1 MKLNRFFM
9 LSVAGLALA
18 ACSNE
23 DAVINPT
30 DDGTSKTMIVSI
42 AGISSG
48 TTRANA
54 PVDGWEADSNAGFA
68 NISKIA
74 LLFTNASGEVLYKWD
89 IDKPGEEVS
98 SGDQYDQWTALTGTN
113 GVKFIGL
120 NGVAQVHA
128 VANLDVLEE
137 TANAGNGKVAV
148 GENISELS
156 VEFTQQGINAAAT
169 KGNAVYVASDLDINP
184 LQQEPAD
191 ATVTVPL
198 PDAGEEGDFYYS
210 AHLKLMPII
219 SRIQINSIKVQSSG
233 SVLFPEE
240 TVGSITADKFKLTWS
255 NFKPTLYGV
264 YLNNFYDGYS
274 LLSATATDLL
284 NNTSYMQ
291 DKIAGGA
298 WNFGTPA
305 EDYAADAAYVNYN
318 SNAYQALVQYGAN
331 ESGDPVLSP
340 LELGEGKCIAFN
352 VFVPFDITDPD
363 TQNAS
368 STNPKIHFQFD
379 SSVNAGA
386 SNNYSTSVTLANN
399 SPVTDDADLNYIASA
414 ETRLDYTLP
423 TVQEGYLFANIS
435 KLYSEASAGVASS
448 TELVMQPGKIYNMD
462 VVISPVNMTVDL
474 DNPETYNVV
483 VTIEVV
489 DFTAENIYPGL
500 D

>member
-74 LLFTNASGEVLYKWD
+74 LLFTNASGEVLYEWD

-98 SGDQYDQWTALTGTN
+98 SGDEYNQWNALTGAN

-120 NGVAQVHA
+120 NGVTQVHA

-137 TANAGNGKVAV
+137 GTGTTGNGKVAV

-169 KGNAVYVASDLDINP
+169 KGSAIYVASDLDINP
-184 LQQEPAD
+184 LQQEPAN
-191 ATVTVPL
+191 ATEEVTL
-198 PDAGEEGDFYYS
+198 DGAGEKGDFYYA

-233 SVLFPEE
+233 SVLFPEQ
-240 TVGSITADKFKLTWS
+240 VDGNITANKFKLAWS

-264 YLNNFYDGYS
+264 YLNNFYDDYS
-274 LLSATATDLL
+274 LLSATATGDPL
-284 NNTSYMQ
+284 NNSSYMQ
-291 DKIAGGA
+291 DNIAGGE
-298 WNFGTPA
+298 WNFGG
-305 EDYAADAAYVNYN
+305 ENYATDAAYVNY
-318 SNAYQALVQYGAN
+318 SDDYQALVGYGTD
-331 ESGDPVLSP
+331 EGDDPVLSS
-340 LELGEGKCIAFN
+340 LDLGGKCIAFN
-352 VFVPFDITDPD
+352 VFVPFNITADKLENMWN
-363 TQNAS
+363 TTAT
-368 STNPKIHFQFD
+368 TNPTIHFQFD
-379 SSVNAGA
+379 KTVADYDSDVALTAGGEL
-386 SNNYSTSVTLANN
+386 T
-399 SPVTDDADLNYIASA
+399 DADKNYIASA

-423 TVQEGYLFANIS
+423 TVGDGYLFANIS
-435 KLYSEASAGVASS
+435 SLYSDNTLA
-448 TELVMQPGKIYNMD
+448 TTLIMQPGKIYNMD
-462 VVISPVNMTVDL
+462 VVISPVNMTIDL

>member
-18 ACSNE
+18 ACSND

-74 LLFTNASGEVLYKWD
+74 LLFTNASGEVLYEWD

-98 SGDQYDQWTALTGTN
+98 SGDEYNQWNALTGAN

-120 NGVAQVHA
+120 NGVTQVHA

-137 TANAGNGKVAV
+137 GTGTTGNGKVAV

-156 VEFTQQGINAAAT
+156 VKFTQQGINAAAT
-169 KGNAVYVASDLDINP
+169 KGSAIYVASDLDINP
-184 LQQEPAD
+184 LQQEPAN
-191 ATVTVPL
+191 ATEEVTL
-198 PDAGEEGDFYYS
+198 DGAGEKGDFYYA

-219 SRIQINSIKVQSSG
+219 SRIQIYSIKVQSSG
-233 SVLFPEE
+233 SVLFPEQAD
-240 TVGSITADKFKLTWS
+240 GNITANKFKLAWS
-255 NFKPTLYGV
+255 NFKPTLYGI
-264 YLNNFYDGYS
+264 YLNNFYDDYS

-291 DKIAGGA
+291 QSIEDGK

-305 EDYAADAAYVNYN
+305 VDYVTDAAYVNY
-318 SNAYQALVQYGAN
+318 SEGYQSLLSYGID
-331 ESGDPVLSP
+331 ESSDPVLLSP
-340 LELGEGKCIAFN
+340 LTLGEGKCIAFN
-352 VFVPFDITDPD
+352 VFVPFDITNPD

-368 STNPKIHFQFD
+368 STNPTIHFQFD
-379 SSVNAGA
+379 KTVTGYTVADA
-386 SNNYSTSVTLANN
+386 TLANGD
-399 SPVTDDADLNYIASA
+399 PVTDDADLNYIASA
-414 ETRLDYTLP
+414 ETKLDYTLP

-435 KLYSEASAGVASS
+435 KLYKESTGS